1 MAARSQ
7 GSLQRRLQSAQEAQ
21 HRQGVL
27 VRKLQEKVLQYR
39 ARCRWLEQ
47 QVEAGGGSLPG
58 GQEAA
63 EAQSLEKAL
72 LQVEEEQ
79 RRCEDLAEVNA
90 LLRAHLDK
98 ANEVNSA
105 LKEDV
110 GKLTADWMRARE
122 ELELKE
128 REWRKERELYE
139 NRFRGERTRLLSLWH
154 QVVAFR
160 RHFVEMK
167 TATDRDLSELK
178 AEQMRLSGLILAN
191 SSCLSSGVQ
200 LWESARVME
209 LSALLIQSQKQN
221 EEKEK
226 NVKTLD
232 DMVELLLE
240 QGNDVLS
247 AKLDDLEKGRI
258 CEQEKLNLCERRNAE
273 LCAEKAR
280 LEQLLK
286 QAEEQQEELQV
297 ELRALAAEKAETQ
310 EKLSQVSRQQESA
323 SSGLEQLRQ
332 ESSRQG
338 HALAKVSQ
346 EKELLV
352 HEKAA
357 LEARLAAVE
366 RHRQGLSEQLAEARS
381 VKETLESSL
390 FEAQQHL
397 FQLKVARSQLE
408 MQLHTVTQAKEVLQG
423 EVTCLQSELE
433 AEKQERENMAQQL
446 SQTAQQYNTL
456 QRESD
461 HEGEIKKLL
470 QDLANERERHHSEL
484 EMLEQREEEKAER
497 EEERTRAENAKQA
510 VLLEKEREKDGLL
523 TLLLTQG
530 ELREACQRVEQLRQE
545 LKEQRE
551 NGLHIT
557 EKLQAE
563 LQESQSKIQ
572 AGEKRH
578 REEIKTINEEMNSL
592 LQQRDA
598 LQKQVEELT
607 SQLAASEESQQVLGR
622 KAQQDLSEA
631 QELSRQKV
639 LEVVN
644 LQKILDEK
652 RSQWEEVELQNKE
665 LQVCLQSLERERS
678 RWEEVKRQN
687 AEFQALLEAL
697 ESEKPG

>member
-1 MAARSQ
+1 
-7 GSLQRRLQSAQEAQ
+7 
-21 HRQGVL
+21 
-27 VRKLQEKVLQYR
+27 
-39 ARCRWLEQ
+39 
-47 QVEAGGGSLPG
+47 
-58 GQEAA
+58 
-63 EAQSLEKAL
+63 
-72 LQVEEEQ
+72 
-79 RRCEDLAEVNA
+79 A

-105 LKEDV
+105 LKGDV
-110 GKLTADWMRARE
+110 RKLTADWMRARE

-139 NRFRGERTRLLSLWH
+139 NRFRGERTRLLNLWR
-154 QVVAFR
+154 QVVTFR

-221 EEKEK
+221 EEKK
-226 NVKTLD
+226 NLKTLD
-232 DMVELLLE
+232 DTVELLALKEELSARQDSIDFLQQQHREQEEKCRKLQQRLEQLEEECKTSSSHRQHLQSLVEALRSDCAKLEKTQEELQQQLEAAEQEAWRLRQSNAELQLKEDSAGGKMEQQQMMERARRDQELLKHSLVESELAVARERLVESHLQRDLLTQEKHELSMALEKAEQSVAELRGAQRKQSAEIADLRGAAAKMSSINEALALDKVQLNTLVLQLE
-240 QGNDVLS
+240 QGNNVLS
-247 AKLDDLEKGRI
+247 AKVDDLERARI
-258 CEQEKLNLCERRNAE
+258 CEEEKLNLCERRNAE
-273 LCAEKAR
+273 LCAEKAL

-423 EVTCLQSELE
+423 ESSMDFVSGDPP
-433 AEKQERENMAQQL
+433 AKGRWYKKRSL
-446 SQTAQQYNTL
+446 S
-456 QRESD
+456 
-461 HEGEIKKLL
+461 
-470 QDLANERERHHSEL
+470 
-484 EMLEQREEEKAER
+484 
-497 EEERTRAENAKQA
+497 
-510 VLLEKEREKDGLL
+510 
-523 TLLLTQG
+523 
-530 ELREACQRVEQLRQE
+530 
-545 LKEQRE
+545 
-551 NGLHIT
+551 
-557 EKLQAE
+557 AE
-563 LQESQSKIQ
+563 LLRSEG
-572 AGEKRH
+572 AGGR
-578 REEIKTINEEMNSL
+578 SL
-592 LQQRDA
+592 LR
-598 LQKQVEELT
+598 
-607 SQLAASEESQQVLGR
+607 
-622 KAQQDLSEA
+622 
-631 QELSRQKV
+631 
-639 LEVVN
+639 
-644 LQKILDEK
+644 
-652 RSQWEEVELQNKE
+652 
-665 LQVCLQSLERERS
+665 
-678 RWEEVKRQN
+678 
-687 AEFQALLEAL
+687 
-697 ESEKPG
+697 